1 MAGNGSRVKA
11 RSIVISE
18 DPCETSSGGP
28 SLNCDGKLLRLEVG
42 ESVLTFHWG
51 HEHLLGSASY
61 WIQQA
66 AGEVVD
72 SHRLGRNLEEE
83 VAACLL
89 GGFGM
94 PASVG
99 LAAFHAVRSRGL
111 IRTHPPPHPDE
122 VEEVLRLP
130 LSLSSEKSAHYR
142 FPLQRAQRLSACL
155 SQMSHSRPPS
165 EPLELRTW
173 LLSLP
178 GIGPKTASWIVRNR
192 LDSSDVAIV
201 DIHVMRA
208 GVAAGFFSPKWSL
221 PRDYALYEAAFI
233 EVARLGTVSAGNL
246 DACIWGQLQRLGR
259 DAELIL
265 GPTV

>member
-1 MAGNGSRVKA
+1 MTGNGSRIRA

-18 DPCETSSGGP
+18 DPCGASSVGP
-28 SLNCDGKLLRLEVG
+28 SLNCDGQLVRLEVG

-51 HEHLLGSASY
+51 HEHSLGSAAY

-66 AGEVVD
+66 TAEVID
-72 SHRLGRNLEEE
+72 SHELGRNLEEE

-94 PASVG
+94 PAKVG
-99 LAAFHAVRSRGL
+99 LAAFEAVRSRGL
-111 IRTHPPPHPDE
+111 IRTDPPPHPDE

-130 LSLSSEKSAHYR
+130 LPLPSEKSVRYR

-155 SQMSHSRPPS
+155 SQMGHGRPPS

-178 GIGPKTASWIVRNR
+178 GIGPKTASWIVRNH
-192 LDSSDVAIV
+192 LGSSDVAIV

-208 GVAAGFFSPKWSL
+208 GLAAGFFSPKWSL
-221 PRDYALYEAAFI
+221 PRDYALYEGAFI
-233 EVARLGTVSAGNL
+233 EVARLGAVSAGDL